1 MGSRSILVF
10 VQRCSFPMATPA
22 LFPAGRCLDRGVGAR
37 FSLTCIE
44 LPAGSLKLQLLPL
57 HAAPHGLLCSW
68 ALGKVL
74 INTRK
79 KTPTAAFR
87 FFLAAEAKS
96 QEVSGVVGGDLP
108 RVTPLLKTSCVP
120 YALWAKAR
128 ILSVRNK
135 SPCDSDSHPGGSGM
149 LASSN
154 CW

>member
-1 MGSRSILVF
+1 MPGWGGGGT
-10 VQRCSFPMATPA
+10 VQSDMHRAAC
-22 LFPAGRCLDRGVGAR
+22 R
-37 FSLTCIE
+37 FFE
-44 LPAGSLKLQLLPL
+44 VAAAPP

-96 QEVSGVVGGDLP
+96 QEVSGVVGGNLP

-154 CW
+154 C